1 MAKDELLFRPRRPGA
16 HTTSQRN
23 APTAT
28 IPLLLVTPTLQPG
41 LWLYSRPDTCFG
53 PQMEMGIGV
62 AGQGEKQNIF
72 LTNAL
77 TFKYDKIESFKRN
90 FWLTLISKL
99 MTTIMF
105 LKFLLYLP
113 VISRSYFKSTIAMWI
128 KNNFLPPKKACLLS
142 WKGKQKCLC
151 KYINYYYYYFS
162 QVGNNEG
169 KNKKYKYITP
179 P

>member
-105 LKFLLYLP
+105 FKDFIVLTCNIQILFQIDNCNVDQKQLSATKKSMPSFLKRKTEML
-113 VISRSYFKSTIAMWI
+113 M
-128 KNNFLPPKKACLLS
+128 
-142 WKGKQKCLC
+142 
-151 KYINYYYYYFS
+151 
-162 QVGNNEG
+162 
-169 KNKKYKYITP
+169 
-179 P
+179 